1 MSITFTPDL
10 ETGMPNIDEQHKELF
25 KRINDVVKCGAAS
38 AEKAET
44 EKTLVFLGD
53 YIVEH
58 FTDEEILQRDSGYPK
73 YDWHRGQHEGY
84 IAEFRKLQREYEK
97 NGPSLDF
104 AMHLNKS
111 VIEWIIRHIRS
122 ADKELG
128 AYVNSKS

>member
-38 AEKAET
+38 VEKAET

-58 FTDEEILQRDSGYPK
+58 FTDEEKLQRDSGYPQ
-73 YDWHRGQHEGY
+73 YEWHRGQHEGY
-84 IAEFRKLQREYEK
+84 VSEFRKLQREYVK

-104 AMHLNKS
+104 TMHLNKS
-111 VIEWIIRHIRS
+111 VIEWIVKHIRS

-128 AYVNSKS
+128 AYVNSRN